1 MNTRSHR
8 TEPQVKAGMAG
19 RSPRR
24 RHGWLCAAVL
34 LAAIVMGV
42 PAQAENI
49 FARLSGQTLD
59 LVLVRPAGVGKI
71 ATGFVLFLP
80 AALFAEVPVTGWF
93 NDDGYSA
100 VGDAWG
106 LFVLDSFNDTF
117 KTPLGDFE
125 GAI

>member
-1 MNTRSHR
+1 
-8 TEPQVKAGMAG
+8 
-19 RSPRR
+19 
-24 RHGWLCAAVL
+24 VL
-34 LAAIVMGV
+34 LAAIVVGV
-42 PAQAENI
+42 PAQAENF
-49 FARLSGQTLD
+49 FARLGGQTLD

-80 AALFAEVPVTGWF
+80 AALFAEPAGDWF

-100 VGDAWG
+100 AGDVWNV
-106 LFVLDSFNDTF
+106 FVVDSFNDTF